1 MGILICISA
10 CILICLFYLFF
21 NLKNEVNWYF
31 PKKRSSI
38 NTKKPIDKS
47 EYSEDVYFLYD
58 FKDRTQT
65 FNYNFISES
74 YYYDLS
80 NRSTELNH
88 IQSNLKLNKN
98 LFIESLLKSKKEL
111 GYQPSKYLAVENLL
125 MPSNIKILKEFNE
138 SLNYL
143 LTKSSSSASKEYLE
157 DLCYNY
163 FYNLLKNI
171 YKHNLEYVDLPVKY
185 KAESLRLFSK
195 VENKF
200 MKRCSEILKEL
211 QKLILEDLHL
221 NADSRFES
229 ITSENSFKTI
239 NQSIDYILNQKDDF
253 NNLELKVVVSN
264 LKDSTIPA
272 LKLYSLD
279 PKMTCEDRILLD
291 SNLDIIKNIV
301 STDHTTSSI
310 KNDLLITERYLKSL
324 TVK

>member
-1 MGILICISA
+1 MIILICISA
-10 CILICLFYLFF
+10 CILACLSYLFI
-21 NLKNEVNWYF
+21 NLKEHLIFKTKTKSLSIQYEPPVN
-31 PKKRSSI
+31 
-38 NTKKPIDKS
+38 
-47 EYSEDVYFLYD
+47 YSEDVYFLYD

-111 GYQPSKYLAVENLL
+111 GYQPFKYLAVENLL
-125 MPSNIKILKEFNE
+125 MSSNIKILKEFNE

-143 LTKSSSSASKEYLE
+143 LTKSSSSVSKEYLE

-200 MKRCSEILKEL
+200 MQRCSEILKEL

-229 ITSENSFKTI
+229 TTSENSFKTI

-264 LKDSTIPA
+264 LKDSTIPT

-279 PKMTCEDRILLD
+279 PKMPCEDRILLD

>member
-1 MGILICISA
+1 MIILICISA
-10 CILICLFYLFF
+10 CILACLSYLYINLKDHLFF
-21 NLKNEVNWYF
+21 K
-31 PKKRSSI
+31 
-38 NTKKPIDKS
+38 TKTKSLLIHSKPLVD
-47 EYSEDVYFLYD
+47 YSEDVYFLYD

-80 NRSTELNH
+80 NRSTELNQ

-143 LTKSSSSASKEYLE
+143 LTKSSSSVSKEYLE

-229 ITSENSFKTI
+229 TTSENSFKTI

-264 LKDSTIPA
+264 LKDSTIPT

>member
-1 MGILICISA
+1 MIILICIA
-10 CILICLFYLFF
+10 VCILACLSYLFI
-21 NLKNEVNWYF
+21 NLKEYLIFKTKTGGLSVQSEPLVN
-31 PKKRSSI
+31 
-38 NTKKPIDKS
+38 
-47 EYSEDVYFLYD
+47 YSEDVYFLYD
-58 FKDRTQT
+58 FKDKTQA
-65 FNYNFISES
+65 FNYNFISE

-80 NRSTELNH
+80 NRSTELSD
-88 IQSNLKLNKN
+88 IQSNLKRNKN
-98 LFIESLLKSKKEL
+98 LFIESLLKNKRDFEHK
-111 GYQPSKYLAVENLL
+111 PSKYLAIENLL
-125 MPSNIKILKEFNE
+125 MSSNVKILKEFNE

-229 ITSENSFKTI
+229 TTSENSFKTI

>member
-1 MGILICISA
+1 MVILICISA
-10 CILICLFYLFF
+10 CILACLSYLFI
-21 NLKNEVNWYF
+21 NLKEYLIFKTKTKSSVVH
-31 PKKRSSI
+31 PK
-38 NTKKPIDKS
+38 PLVD
-47 EYSEDVYFLYD
+47 YSEDVYFLYD

-80 NRSTELNH
+80 NRSTELDH

>member
-1 MGILICISA
+1 MVILICISA
-10 CILICLFYLFF
+10 CILACLSYLFI
-21 NLKNEVNWYF
+21 NLKEYLIFKTKTKSSGVH
-31 PKKRSSI
+31 PK
-38 NTKKPIDKS
+38 PLVD
-47 EYSEDVYFLYD
+47 YSEDVYFLYD

-125 MPSNIKILKEFNE
+125 MPSNIIILKEFNE

-200 MKRCSEILKEL
+200 MKRCSEILKEP

-229 ITSENSFKTI
+229 ITSENNFKTI